1 MKKVRTLTAATLL
14 AMASCQAFAADD
26 NVDIVVTG
34 EIIPPACVPTLS
46 GGATF
51 DYGTIASAKL
61 AKDDFTILAEK
72 SLTFSVVCSSPTK
85 VAFKTTDARAGSVV
99 VPAGKKF
106 GSLTAESL
114 NLLGLGQSGTTN
126 IGSYEMNV
134 SNGGITVDGAA
145 GYVGLRSADNGSTWA
160 VGPLNCLWFDPQYTT
175 AVARSGTTTPVAFT
189 TMTGTLKAIAALNKG
204 SELDLTTTTDLDG
217 LATIQ
222 LVYL

>member
-51 DYGTIASAKL
+51 DYGTIAAAKL

-99 VPAGKKF
+99 VPTGKKF
-106 GSLTAESL
+106 GSMTAESL

-134 SNGGITVDGAA
+134 SKGTINVDGSTN
-145 GYVGLRSADNGSTWA
+145 YVGISSADNGSTWKQ
-160 VGPLNCLWFDPQYTT
+160 GDLGCLWFDPQYTT
-175 AVARSGTTTPVAFT
+175 AVALNGTTTPVAFT
-189 TMTGTLKAIAALNKG
+189 TLTGTLKAIAALNKG

>member
-1 MKKVRTLTAATLL
+1 MKKVLNLTAATLL
-14 AMASCQAFAADD
+14 AMASCQAMAAND
-26 NVDIVVTG
+26 NVDIKVTG

-51 DYGTIASAKL
+51 DYGNIPAAKL
-61 AKDDFTILAEK
+61 AKDDFTLLAEK
-72 SLTFSVVCSSPTK
+72 ALTFSVVCSSPTK
-85 VAFKTTDARAGSVV
+85 VAFKTTDARSGSVI
-99 VPAGKKF
+99 VPTGKKF
-106 GSLTAESL
+106 GSIAAENL

-134 SNGGITVDGAA
+134 SNQGLTVDGVS
-145 GYVGLRSADNGSTWA
+145 GYVGIRSADNGSTWA
-160 VGPLNCLWFDPQYTT
+160 IGPINCLWFDPQYTT
-175 AVARSGTTTPVAFT
+175 AVALSGTTTPVAFT
-189 TMTGTLKAIAALNKG
+189 TLTGTLKAIAALNKG